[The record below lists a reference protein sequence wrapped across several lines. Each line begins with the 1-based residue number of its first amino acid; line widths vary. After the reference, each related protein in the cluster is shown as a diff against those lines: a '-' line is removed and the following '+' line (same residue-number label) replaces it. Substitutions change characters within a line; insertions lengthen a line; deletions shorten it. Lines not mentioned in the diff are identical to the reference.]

1 MVENARKLLF
11 WLQIGG
17 QIYWNL
23 NFSYPHKVNLQLILF
38 FKKIVI
44 IAIMK
49 VTLKVE
55 TKFMFYLYVFVKN
68 FLFKWKIPL
77 FSYYYKS
84 TVIIAFHTYSIHY
97 TVQNNYQTIYKPTI
111 YLVWDFSNVFS
122 FSWNMNVHYLM
133 MGKNH
138 HHLRSYSSFLYL
150 HIIPRQC
157 ILYIPPSRW
166 PPQ

>member
-1 MVENARKLLF
+1 
-11 WLQIGG
+11 
-17 QIYWNL
+17 
-23 NFSYPHKVNLQLILF
+23 
-38 FKKIVI
+38 
-44 IAIMK
+44 MK

-166 PPQ
+166 PPNNHPHTPENDSFASFFNVFILVLWLLSATNCEGGLD